1 MTLLPRWIAVR
12 RRLRLRAGLASPLSL
27 LAILTLAG
35 CYSPMYSQPYGQPY
49 GQPAYP
55 GTMAPGGTYYPGT
68 APGTSLG
75 APQTYGTPSGGSGV
89 GTDAPFYGSPSSS
102 TQNRPVPD
110 YPDGQYYREGGTPA
124 TGTSSSGFDTTTAPE
139 TEHFQEPIPANARET
154 SLTREVNNIADEQ
167 YAYDTAGHR
176 WVQGVVSYDPRDKSW
191 GIVYSIDPQADD
203 PHNGYL
209 TLANDPR
216 LVALKDGDVVRL
228 DGEVDPSRLD
238 YSNQPSYV
246 VRQITPMSR

>member
-1 MTLLPRWIAVR
+1 M
-12 RRLRLRAGLASPLSL
+12 
-27 LAILTLAG
+27 LTLAG

-55 GTMAPGGTYYPGT
+55 GTMAPGGTYYPGA
-68 APGTSLG
+68 APGATLG
-75 APQTYGTPSGGSGV
+75 TPTYSNPSGGSGV
-89 GTDAPFYGSPSSS
+89 GGDAPFYGSPSSS

-110 YPDGQYYREGGTPA
+110 YPDGQYYPNGASG
-124 TGTSSSGFDTTTAPE
+124 SSGFGTTASPATE
-139 TEHFQEPIPANARET
+139 TFEPPISTGGASEI

-176 WVQGVVSYDPRDKSW
+176 WVQGVVSFDPRDKSW

-209 TLANDPR
+209 TLADDPR
-216 LVALKDGDVVRL
+216 LASLKDGDVVRL
-228 DGEVDPSRLD
+228 DGEVDPTRLD
-238 YSNQPSYV
+238 YSNQPSFV